1 MNAWK
6 IMSIVLILAIVGL
19 SVNLYLQQATYNLG
33 NVEIEKNAVDE
44 FSDVLGGKFTV
55 CNFENECIKFV
66 RLE

>member
-55 CNFENECIKFV
+55 CNFENECIV
-66 RLE
+66 LYSN